1 MKRPRV
7 LLTGGSSIL
16 RATFEK
22 LLESEC
28 ELVGTAADLPTLLSL
43 ASRHKPDII
52 VLDVSLPALEVHK
65 VADRLLR
72 LIPDAKL
79 LVLAETR
86 SIDQVREAFRQGA
99 TGYLLKT
106 SKVQELT
113 QAIGTMLRGRAYV
126 TPLITENLADSW
138 LREANKEKPL
148 LALTPRQQEVLR
160 LLMEGNSMRQI
171 ATILKVSPRT
181 VAFHKYRIMSRLGS
195 SSSVELIR
203 YAIKHGIDSDWSGS
217 TE

>member
-1 MKRPRV
+1 MTRPRV

-16 RATFEK
+16 RATFER
-22 LLESEC
+22 LLKSDC
-28 ELVGTAADLPTLLSL
+28 ELVGTAADLPTLFSL
-43 ASRHKPDII
+43 ASRHNPDVI
-52 VLDVSLPALEVHK
+52 VLDVSSPALELHR
-65 VADRLLR
+65 VADRLFR
-72 LIPDAKL
+72 LIPEVKL

-86 SIDQVREAFRQGA
+86 NIVQVREAFRQGA

-106 SKVQELT
+106 SKIEELT
-113 QAIGTMLRGRAYV
+113 QAIGVMLRGRAYI

-148 LALTPRQQEVLR
+148 LALTPRQQEVLG
-160 LLMEGNSMRQI
+160 LLMEGNSMREI
-171 ATILKVSPRT
+171 AKILRVSPRT
-181 VAFHKYRIMSRLGS
+181 VAFHKYRIMARLGS

-203 YAIKHGIDSDWSGS
+203 YAIKHGIDSDWPGS

>member
-43 ASRHKPDII
+43 ASRHKPDVI

-65 VADRLLR
+65 VADRLFR

-171 ATILKVSPRT
+171 AKILKVSPRT

>member
-1 MKRPRV
+1 
-7 LLTGGSSIL
+7 L

-148 LALTPRQQEVLR
+148 IALTPRQQEVLR

>member
-16 RATFEK
+16 RATFER
-22 LLESEC
+22 LLESKC

-43 ASRHKPDII
+43 ASRHKPDVI

-72 LIPDAKL
+72 LIPEAKL

-106 SKVQELT
+106 SKVRELT
-113 QAIGTMLRGRAYV
+113 QAIWVMLSGRAYV

-138 LREANKEKPL
+138 LREANQEKPL
-148 LALTPRQQEVLR
+148 LALTPRQQEVLG

-171 ATILKVSPRT
+171 AKILKVSPRT

-203 YAIKHGIDSDWSGS
+203 YAIKHGIDSDWPGS
-217 TE
+217 IE